1 MHGSLETGGT
11 QYGKFAGGAPYLA
24 KEIKARQA
32 RYDREV
38 TVMAGDNIGASPL
51 ANGLFH
57 EEPITIASNLMN
69 LDLASVGNHEFDKG
83 AAELKR
89 IQNGGCHADGCTG
102 APYALAGGGST
113 NVYPGADFQYLS
125 TNVVV
130 NATGETLF
138 PAYATKRIKSNSGK
152 KFTIGFLGEVL
163 ESTPTIV
170 TPSGVAGLT
179 FQDEAD
185 AANRVVQGA
194 KTVGNAEDS
203 PTPGCS

>member
-1 MHGSLETGGT
+1 MHRC
-11 QYGKFAGGAPYLA
+11 A
-24 KEIKARQA
+24 
-32 RYDREV
+32 V
-38 TVMAGDNIGASPL
+38 
-51 ANGLFH
+51 
-57 EEPITIASNLMN
+57 
-69 LDLASVGNHEFDKG
+69 
-83 AAELKR
+83 
-89 IQNGGCHADGCTG
+89 
-102 APYALAGGGST
+102 LAGGGST

-138 PAYATKRIKSNSGK
+138 PAYATKRFKSNSGK

-163 ESTPTIV
+163 ESTPTIGHLRRRR
-170 TPSGVAGLT
+170 TP

-203 PTPGCS
+203 PDTWVLVIHQGGFQSGAPALNGCAGTSRAATSPRSPTGSIPGSR